1 MNWKHES
8 VKWGNKILYYVI
20 ICASAYQHR
29 AFWHYD
35 DKIINRK
42 KITNLLSS
50 SVETI
55 QLRDE
60 GPGYE
65 YCISFADHAL
75 PVGSLCSCLEA
86 EDSCLIEAFGL
97 SRSSWKWQ
105 YYSTKAYIL
114 EKRQDDFT
122 MINWWYD
129 NDAIRKKFKA
139 ILLFSLICK
148 NIDIYLRWFI
158 WSSV

>member
-1 MNWKHES
+1 MIQPIIIVNFYWSKDKGLNPIKSCNVNWKHES

-20 ICASAYQHR
+20 ICASAYQYR

-65 YCISFADHAL
+65 YCISFADPAL

-114 EKRQDDFT
+114 EKDR
-122 MINWWYD
+122 MILQW
-129 NDAIRKKFKA
+129 
-139 ILLFSLICK
+139 
-148 NIDIYLRWFI
+148 
-158 WSSV
+158 